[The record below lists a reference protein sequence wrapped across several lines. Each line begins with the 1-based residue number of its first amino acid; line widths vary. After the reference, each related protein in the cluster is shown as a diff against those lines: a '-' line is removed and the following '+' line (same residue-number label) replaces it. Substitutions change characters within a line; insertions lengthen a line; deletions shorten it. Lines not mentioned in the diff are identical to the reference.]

1 MVCGAVAEAVQ
12 RSEAHVAEALRLE
25 ETLRERIAA
34 LPPAD
39 FEDILHSAFILSLH
53 VRPGASVLHVRATPT
68 SLLRAV
74 LVRTRGTG
82 QLAPERHALYVH
94 RTRITLG
101 RAGRAPLR
109 SAPPPLLLLHYST
122 ACCGAPGLQG
132 GRVEA
137 LRARWRHGA
146 RHRRRAGVRVDPVT
160 PR

>member
-101 RAGRAPLR
+101 RAGPAPLF
-109 SAPPPLLLLHYST
+109 PPPLITITHCTRTVKLLRERVKTRNKGCVGCMWLMGK
-122 ACCGAPGLQG
+122 AKGCVNCAGA
-132 GRVEA
+132 
-137 LRARWRHGA
+137 
-146 RHRRRAGVRVDPVT
+146 
-160 PR
+160 

>member
-109 SAPPPLLLLHYST
+109 SAPPPYYYYITVPRAVAPQVFKEDEWKLFALG
-122 ACCGAPGLQG
+122 GAMGLAIGVAQAY
-132 GRVEA
+132 A
-137 LRARWRHGA
+137 LTR
-146 RHRRRAGVRVDPVT
+146 
-160 PR
+160 